1 MSARRFGLRRSFLLA
16 GLDDAMNRAEF
27 CGSLRGASMD
37 EFMSGVLMSLEPAAA
52 APRSL
57 WVDIFP
63 LALIV
68 GIFYFLLIRP
78 QQQERATHDA
88 MLTSLVKGNR
98 VVTSAGIHG
107 RIVSVAETTVVVEI
121 ADKTKVT
128 IDKVAIARRVETTDT
143 K

>member
-1 MSARRFGLRRSFLLA
+1 
-16 GLDDAMNRAEF
+16 
-27 CGSLRGASMD
+27 MD

-78 QQQERATHDA
+78 QQQERVAPDG
-88 MLTSLVKGNR
+88 MLSSLVK
-98 VVTSAGIHG
+98 A
-107 RIVSVAETTVVVEI
+107 
-121 ADKTKVT
+121 
-128 IDKVAIARRVETTDT
+128 
-143 K
+143 